1 MKDPRI
7 CLVPPSRSEMILD
20 QQESEEEPFAEYMWM
35 EHEEE
40 FNRQVSSSL
49 TSWFGPPH
57 LVCSG
62 FQGGAAQL

>member
-20 QQESEEEPFAEYMWM
+20 QQDSEEEPFAEYMWM

-49 TSWFGPPH
+49 TSWF
-57 LVCSG
+57 
-62 FQGGAAQL
+62 